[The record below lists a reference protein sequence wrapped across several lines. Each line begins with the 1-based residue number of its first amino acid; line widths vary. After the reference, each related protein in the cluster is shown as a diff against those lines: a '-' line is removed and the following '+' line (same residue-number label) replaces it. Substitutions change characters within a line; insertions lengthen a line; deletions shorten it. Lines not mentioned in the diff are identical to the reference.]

1 MDRDPIQSSTL
12 HVVPD
17 AIDGD
22 DSAHDAADQITEAF
36 RAGWLAGGLQ
46 DRLAA

>member
-1 MDRDPIQSSTL
+1 MGTDPIQSSML
-12 HVVPD
+12 QVVPD
-17 AIDGD
+17 AIGDD
-22 DSAHDAADQITEAF
+22 DSAHDTGDEITEAF

>member
-1 MDRDPIQSSTL
+1 MDADPIQSSTL

-17 AIDGD
+17 SIGD
-22 DSAHDAADQITEAF
+22 DDAANDTPDLTTDAF
-36 RAGWLAGGLQ
+36 RGGWLAGGLQ

>member
-1 MDRDPIQSSTL
+1 MDADPIQSSTL

-17 AIDGD
+17 QTGD
-22 DSAHDAADQITEAF
+22 DGTAHDSPDQGTDAF

>member
-1 MDRDPIQSSTL
+1 MDADPIQSSML

-17 AIDGD
+17 SIGD
-22 DSAHDAADQITEAF
+22 DEAVDNTPDQTTDAF
-36 RAGWLAGGLQ
+36 RGGWLAGGLQ